1 MQSSPALPL
10 PLTGAV
16 PNPPGMT
23 PPTVHPRVATTGT
36 VLGAGTFNRPATVGA
51 GSSTAPAVQHQVLEV
66 LEDAVLL
73 LLFVFA
79 VPIII
84 MLLALPIAL
93 IFRIAVGIGQ
103 RW

>member
-1 MQSSPALPL
+1 
-10 PLTGAV
+10 
-16 PNPPGMT
+16 MT
-23 PPTVHPRVATTGT
+23 PPTVHARVATAGT
-36 VLGAGTFNRPATVGA
+36 VLGAGTFNRPATIGA
-51 GSSTAPAVQHQVLEV
+51 GSSTAPVVQHRILEL

-79 VPIII
+79 VPVII

-93 IFRIAVGIGQ
+93 IFRVAAGIGQ